1 MLVFYTPQHCSTF
14 LNNCFSDQNYAQLIH
29 FKFHLHILTYEQNTA
44 HIRHR
49 RIITPIGWSNTE
61 KCIKRTRFFR
71 TLNFQGWIISLFST
85 IFEVLD
91 ELLSVDLLKHF
102 LGAEKCTFSW
112 NFEWSWIFLGIPPC
126 RFLVV
131 RIYVTLWTG
140 IIT

>member
-1 MLVFYTPQHCSTF
+1 MLVFYTPQHCLTF
-14 LNNCFSDQNYAQLIH
+14 LNNCFSVQNNAQLIH

-85 IFEVLD
+85 IFEVLN
-91 ELLSVDLLKHF
+91 EFVSVDFFKYLFRCRKMHFFVKIWMIQNF
-102 LGAEKCTFSW
+102 LGETAKYVSE
-112 NFEWSWIFLGIPPC
+112 IFRDG
-126 RFLVV
+126 F
-131 RIYVTLWTG
+131 
-140 IIT
+140 